1 MPQLYLLKK
10 CLSLDYKT
18 AFNCLFKRLF
28 KRLFNYLFNK
38 LLTNIMFIKMLINY
52 FADVGISSIITYIC
66 SNTDLE
72 FNK

>member
-18 AFNCLFKRLF
+18 AFNCLF